1 MTIRPRP
8 AAAAGRTPRRRLA
21 LFTTIAVLMTALAA
35 PAQQPPQPA
44 PPGDV
49 VGVGNFAHIVADM
62 ERSLGFYR
70 DVLGLS
76 VSATIPYAKNEAVE
90 KFGHT
95 EGGQSRVAVLR
106 VPGLAMGIELI
117 EYKDIARKAQSPH
130 FVDPGAANIALRVRN
145 LDALFPKI
153 AAYPGVKILTA
164 GGKPVTLTTPNGTL
178 HAVFVQDPDGFVVEM
193 LDAANAPAGEG
204 PVVAGSSFEAT
215 VRDADATAR
224 FYNQNFGFAFPLG
237 PAFNDNQQMA
247 STAGA
252 PGASFRQSRTNIP
265 GTAVPFTL
273 IEFKD
278 TQRKELSGRTQDPG
292 TTVLQLQVKDL
303 SSLTRKLKAA
313 NVPIVTT
320 GGEPVPLAPGLEILI
335 VRDPNNMLLELIER
349 APAAA
354 TAAAAQT
361 ETIRVLSSV
370 GIKAVI
376 DDLTPKFEQ
385 ATRHTV
391 TPVFDLAGVLKTKI
405 EGGEPF
411 DVAILTAPL
420 IDELIAKGK
429 VTQESRNVVA
439 RVGLG
444 LMIKAGAR
452 KPDVSS
458 AEAFR
463 KTLLGARSITYVPT
477 GASGI
482 AFIATIE
489 KMGIADALKT
499 RSKLAANGD
508 EVNANIVS
516 GASDIAVLPVSEIL
530 PVKGA
535 ELGGV
540 FPPAVQSFVVMTAG
554 LPANAKSAAREF
566 VAYLLSAPNTAV
578 VQAKGMER

>member
-1 MTIRPRP
+1 MRMAFI
-8 AAAAGRTPRRRLA
+8 AAALVATS
-21 LFTTIAVLMTALAA
+21 LAA
-35 PAQQPPQPA
+35 HAQQPPQPA

-49 VGVGNFAHIVADM
+49 IGVGNFAHIVADM

-76 VSATIPYAKNEAVE
+76 VSATIPYAKNAAVE

-106 VPGLAMGIELI
+106 VPGLAMGVELI
-117 EYKDIARKAQSPH
+117 EYKDIERAAQAPR
-130 FVDPGAANIALRVRN
+130 FQDPGAANIALRVRN

-193 LDAANAPAGEG
+193 IDGGGAAGAAAGAGDG
-204 PVVAGSSFEAT
+204 PVLAGSAFEAT

-224 FYNQNFGFAFPLG
+224 FYNQHFGFAFPLG
-237 PAFNDNQQMA
+237 PSFNDNQQMA

-273 IEFKD
+273 IEFKNIA
-278 TQRKELSGRTQDPG
+278 RKELSGRTQDPG
-292 TTVLQLQVKDL
+292 TTVLQLTVRDL
-303 SSLTRKLKAA
+303 GALSKKLKAA

-320 GGEPVPLAPGLEILI
+320 GGEPVQFAPGLKIFI
-335 VRDPNNMLLELIER
+335 VRDPNNMLLELVER
-349 APAAA
+349 APAQAS
-354 TAAAAQT
+354 AAAPQT
-361 ETIRVLSSV
+361 ATIRVLSSV

-376 DDLTPKFEQ
+376 DDLAPKFEQ
-385 ATRHTV
+385 ATKHKV
-391 TPVFDLAGVLKTKI
+391 TLVFDLAGTLKTKI

-429 VTQESRNVVA
+429 VTAASRNVVA

-444 LMIKAGAR
+444 LMIRAGAP

-463 KTLLGARSITYVPT
+463 KTLLGAKSITYVPT
-477 GASGI
+477 GASGL
-482 AFIATIE
+482 AFVATIE
-489 KMGIADALKT
+489 KMGIADAIKAKA
-499 RSKLAANGD
+499 KLAANGD
-508 EVNANIVS
+508 EVNANVLS

-554 LPANAKSAAREF
+554 LPANPKSAASEF
-566 VAYLLSAPNTAV
+566 VTYLLSAPNTAV
-578 VQAKGMER
+578 VRAKGMER

>member
-8 AAAAGRTPRRRLA
+8 LA
-21 LFTTIAVLMTALAA
+21 MLFTLAFVAMTLAA
-35 PAQQPPQPA
+35 HAQQPPQPA
-44 PPGDV
+44 APGDV

-70 DVLGLS
+70 DVLGLG
-76 VSATIPYAKNEAVE
+76 VSGTIPYGKNAAVE

-95 EGGQSRVAVLR
+95 EGGQSRVVVLR

-117 EYKDIARKAQSPH
+117 EYKDIERKAQSPH

-145 LDALFPKI
+145 LDTLFPKI

-193 LDAANAPAGEG
+193 LDAANASEGAG

-224 FYNQNFGFAFPLG
+224 FYNQHFGFAFPLG
-237 PAFNDNQQMA
+237 PAFNDNPQMA

-273 IEFKD
+273 IEFKN

-292 TTVLQLQVKDL
+292 ITVLQLTVKDL
-303 SSLTRKLKAA
+303 SALSRKLKAA

-320 GGEPVPLAPGLEILI
+320 GGEPVQVTPALKILI
-335 VRDPNNMLLELIER
+335 VRDPNNMLLELVER
-349 APAAA
+349 APAQA
-354 TAAAAQT
+354 TAAAGQS

-376 DDLTPKFEQ
+376 DDLAPKFEQ

-391 TPVFDLAGVLKTKI
+391 TAVFDLAGVLKTRI
-405 EGGEPF
+405 DSGEPF

-429 VTQESRNVVA
+429 VTQASRAVVA

-444 LMIKAGAR
+444 LMIRAGAP

-463 KTLLGARSITYVPT
+463 TTLLGARSLTYVPT

-489 KMGIADALKT
+489 KMGIADALKAK
-499 RSKLAANGD
+499 SKLAANGD
-508 EVNANIVS
+508 EVNANILN
-516 GASDIAVLPVSEIL
+516 GTSDIAVLPVSEIL

-535 ELGGV
+535 QLGGV

-554 LPANAKSAAREF
+554 LPVNGKSAAREF
-566 VAYLLSAPNTAV
+566 VTYLLSAPNTAV

>member
-1 MTIRPRP
+1 VS
-8 AAAAGRTPRRRLA
+8 L
-21 LFTTIAVLMTALAA
+21 IAQ
-35 PAQQPPQPA
+35 AQQPAQPA
-44 PPGDV
+44 PAGEV

-62 ERSLGFYR
+62 DRSLGFYR

-76 VSATIPYAKNEAVE
+76 VSATIPFAKNEAVE

-95 EGGQSRVAVLR
+95 EGGQSRVVVLR

-117 EYKDIARKAQSPH
+117 EYKDIERKAQAPRFH
-130 FVDPGAANIALRVRN
+130 DPGAANIALRVRN

-153 AAYPGVKILTA
+153 AAYPGITVLTA

-178 HAVFVQDPDGFVVEM
+178 HAVFVLDPDGFVVEM
-193 LDAANAPAGEG
+193 IDAGDAGAAAVLG
-204 PVVAGSSFEAT
+204 GSSFEAT
-215 VRDADATAR
+215 VRDAEATAR
-224 FYNQNFGFAFPLG
+224 FYNQHFGFAFPLG
-237 PAFNDNQQMA
+237 ATFNDNQQMA

-273 IEFKD
+273 IEFKNIA
-278 TQRKELSGRTQDPG
+278 RKELSGRTQDPG
-292 TTVLQLQVKDL
+292 TTVLQLTVRDL
-303 SSLTRKLKAA
+303 TALAKKLKSA

-320 GGEPVPLAPGLEILI
+320 GGEPVQFAPGLKIFI
-335 VRDPNNMLLELIER
+335 VRDPNNMLLELVER
-349 APAAA
+349 APAPA
-354 TAAAAQT
+354 TAAQAPADG
-361 ETIRVLSSV
+361 IRVLSSV

-376 DDLTPKFEQ
+376 DDLAPKFEQ
-385 ATRHTV
+385 ATKNKV
-391 TPVFDLAGVLKTKI
+391 TTVFDLAGVLKTKI

-429 VTQESRNVVA
+429 ITSASRVEVA

-444 LMIKAGAR
+444 LMIRAGAP

-463 KTLLGARSITYVPT
+463 KTLLGAKSITYVPT
-477 GASGI
+477 GASGL
-482 AFIATIE
+482 AFVATIE
-489 KMGIADALKT
+489 KMGIADAIKAKA
-499 RSKLAANGD
+499 RLAANGD
-508 EVNANIVS
+508 EVNANILG
-516 GASDIAVLPVSEIL
+516 GASDLAVLPVSEIL

-554 LPANAKSAAREF
+554 LPANAKASAREL
-566 VAYLLSAPNTAV
+566 VAYLMSAPNTPV
-578 VQAKGMER
+578 VRAKGMER